1 MMINYKNT
9 LIILMLITS
18 LFGKE
23 ILAQETQAISVIVN
37 DEVISRYDVNQRV
50 RLILV
55 TSGIPPTEENL
66 KRIETQSV
74 KALINERI
82 QLQEASKL
90 EVPESQEEIQLMLDR
105 IARGNQTTSEGI
117 IENITSQGVK
127 VDTLISQ
134 IKSEL
139 LWNKIVRG
147 RFGSYINISDD
158 EINIVYNRTIESIN
172 KIQYDI
178 SEIFIGFEDER
189 EEKESKELADKLVEQ
204 LKNDIAFEPVA
215 QQFSQAPSSGQG
227 GRIGWVSEGQL
238 DQEIITGIENLLS
251 SSISKP
257 IKTVNGYYII
267 KVNGRSEEGGKN
279 PMKNQYNLTSVTF
292 SKEDK
297 DSANDFSENFVSC
310 KRLES
315 LLENYNEKE
324 INVIGDRLLQ
334 ELPTEL
340 HDELLKKDAGDTL
353 SPRLSEETID
363 IILICDRKD
372 DIGVQVN
379 KNTIEDNI
387 YSQKLG
393 MMSRRHLR
401 DLRRDAVIEYR

>member
-9 LIILMLITS
+9 LIILILITS

-204 LKNDIAFEPVA
+204 LKNGIAFEPVA

>member
-1 MMINYKNT
+1 MINYKNT

>member
-1 MMINYKNT
+1 MINYKNT

-158 EINIVYNRTIESIN
+158 EINIVYDRTVESIN

>member
-315 LLENYNEKE
+315 LLENYNQKE

-340 HDELLKKDAGDTL
+340 HDELLRKDAGDTL

>member
-1 MMINYKNT
+1 MMINYKTT

-23 ILAQETQAISVIVN
+23 ILAQETQSISVIVN

-90 EVPESQEEIQLMLDR
+90 EVPESQEEIQLMLER

-127 VDTLISQ
+127 VDTLINQ

>member
-9 LIILMLITS
+9 LIMLMLITS

-23 ILAQETQAISVIVN
+23 ILAQETQSISVIVN

-158 EINIVYNRTIESIN
+158 EINIVYDRTIESIN

>member
-9 LIILMLITS
+9 LIMLMLITS

-23 ILAQETQAISVIVN
+23 ILAQETQSISVIVN

-297 DSANDFSENFVSC
+297 VSANDFSENFVSC

-340 HDELLKKDAGDTL
+340 HDELLRKDAGDTL

>member
-1 MMINYKNT
+1 MINYKNT

-340 HDELLKKDAGDTL
+340 HDELLRKDAGDTL